1 MEGYDNS
8 SYQGQDGGQGYQNNP
23 GYQSWQGYQNP
34 AGGQNYT
41 GWNMTPNQRAV
52 KDCGSSPCFLAGV
65 ILYSAALLIGLFQSV
80 MGNGSVYVNTAKQA
94 GMIDSGIFSGMAIV
108 LSLILMVPGILICA
122 GMWMFYGSSRGE
134 GVSKTSGLSLAKGG
148 MVANM
153 VVIIIGGALIV
164 VIMAA
169 VAAGIGGADWNGY
182 LYYYFGRRYI
192 EGSEAVM
199 GLVLVLVTLICLAV
213 VGLAVAYLAKAIRT
227 GNVVAH
233 ICRTG
238 WPDKKLSMFLIV
250 MNFIVV
256 GADLLSILSGV
267 GGLNRAVNP
276 DLMPILQNALSMGA
290 TLCVTISILNL
301 RSRLISGR

>member
-1 MEGYDNS
+1 
-8 SYQGQDGGQGYQNNP
+8 
-23 GYQSWQGYQNP
+23 
-34 AGGQNYT
+34 
-41 GWNMTPNQRAV
+41 MTPNQRAV

-80 MGNGSVYVNTAKQA
+80 MGNGSVYVNTVKQA
-94 GMIDSGIFSGMAIV
+94 GMIDSGIFSGTAIV

-134 GVSKTSGLSLAKGG
+134 GVPKTSGLSLAKGG

-164 VIMAA
+164 AIMGI
-169 VAAGIGGADWNGY
+169 VAAGARGADWHGY
-182 LYYYFGRRYI
+182 LHYYFSSRYI
-192 EGSEAVM
+192 EGSEAAM
-199 GLVLVLVTLICLAV
+199 GLLLVLVTLICLAV
-213 VGLAVAYLAKAIRT
+213 VGLAAVYLAKAIRT
-227 GNVVAH
+227 GNVVAN

-256 GADLLSILSGV
+256 GVNLLSILSGI

-276 DLMPILQNALSMGA
+276 DFIPILQNALSTGA
-290 TLCVTISILNL
+290 ILCVTISILNL